1 MVNKN
6 IPGLWKYLQTT
17 IEAITITPRKDGM
30 AEINVDIYPSFRSTI
45 MRFDQLLHRLFRK
58 PRWRAGNLS
67 MANHLELPAQSI
79 ISAKLYFQ

>member
-45 MRFDQLLHRLFRK
+45 IRFDQLLHRQFRK
-58 PRWRAGNLS
+58 PRWRAGNLKHGQS
-67 MANHLELPAQSI
+67 PGTPGQSI